1 MQTIEE
7 ILTYKITEAFKQ
19 CFNVK
24 IFANDVKIEK
34 THYGFQGDLTFIVFP
49 FVKLLKVPAD
59 YIAQKIGEYLKQTV
73 QEVVDIQIVKGFLNI
88 TVSDIYYIKWLKDNF
103 NNNNFKCPKLNIPPI
118 VLEFSSP
125 NTNKPLHL
133 GHIRN
138 NLLGW
143 SLSQILEAAGYNV
156 IKVNLI
162 NDRGIHICKSML
174 GYMKWG
180 NGETPE
186 NTGIK
191 GDKFVGKYYVLFETQ
206 YKKEVQELIALGIPE
221 TEALL
226 KAPLIIEA
234 QEILRKWE
242 TGDEKIVS
250 LWKKMNLWVLNGF
263 NETYNRL
270 KIYFDKIYYES
281 DIYQLGK
288 NIIKWGL
295 ANNTVFAEEDGSIW
309 ADFTNEG
316 LDKKLLLRS
325 DGTSVYITQDIGV
338 AVQRYDEYK
347 PYKMIY
353 VVGNE
358 QIYHFDVLKRIIKK
372 LGFEWYDKIYHLS
385 YGMVELPEGK
395 MKTREGKVV
404 DADDLMDQMF
414 ETAKN
419 ITTELGKIDD
429 LNDEDARN
437 LYEMIGLGA
446 LKYFILK
453 VDPKKNMLFNPDE
466 SIDFNGNTGPFIQYT
481 YARINSLLKKAV
493 EAGNNFYT
501 YDINFNI
508 LSVEKNLIK
517 LLKEYKIIIKQ
528 AAEEL
533 NPAIVANYVYELS
546 KLFNQFYQEIPILKE
561 KDNNIKSFRLA
572 LACLTSYVIKD
583 SLLLLGIDAPAQM

>member
-1 MQTIEE
+1 
-7 ILTYKITEAFKQ
+7 
-19 CFNVK
+19 
-24 IFANDVKIEK
+24 
-34 THYGFQGDLTFIVFP
+34 
-49 FVKLLKVPAD
+49 
-59 YIAQKIGEYLKQTV
+59 
-73 QEVVDIQIVKGFLNI
+73 
-88 TVSDIYYIKWLKDNF
+88 
-103 NNNNFKCPKLNIPPI
+103 
-118 VLEFSSP
+118 
-125 NTNKPLHL
+125 
-133 GHIRN
+133 
-138 NLLGW
+138 LLGW

-372 LGFEWYDKIYHLS
+372 LGFEWNDKIYHLS

>member
-73 QEVVDIQIVKGFLNI
+73 SEVVDIQIVKGFLNI